1 MKRTIIDAIFL
12 LVILALGCLSCSRGI
27 SRIQTHAIA
36 QSNPTSCT
44 FPFDLE
50 SVRAHAIEAFSIDHQ
65 IKNPVFARPST
76 TTTMESFLSVEC
88 STNAIFSE
96 SLFHNPV
103 NSNDVYLHSFGGPFT
118 LSSVYRGRKGPL
130 PYLASFHL
138 HLSPAGSNTLVTI
151 SASDTKVINGEKFGF
166 GSCGPGYAWNSEPV
180 KPTTVE
186 EYIILRYLG
195 RYLGLTNMP
204 PVVLPE

>member
-1 MKRTIIDAIFL
+1 MKRTIIATMVW

-27 SRIQTHAIA
+27 SRIQTQAIA
-36 QSNPTSCT
+36 QSNPTSYT
-44 FPFDLE
+44 FPFDLK
-50 SVRAHAIEAFSIDHQ
+50 SVRVHAIEAFSIDHQ
-65 IKNPVFARPST
+65 IKNPIFPRPST
-76 TTTMESFLSVEC
+76 ATMMESFLSVEC

-103 NSNDVYLHSFGGPFT
+103 NTNDVYLHSFGSPFT

-151 SASDTKVINGEKFGF
+151 SVLDAKVINGEKFGF

-186 EYIILRYLG
+186 EYVILRYLG
-195 RYLGLTNMP
+195 HFLGLTNMP
-204 PVVLPE
+204 AVILPE